1 MADEKLPPHDIEAE
15 EAVLGSLL
23 IDPDAIL
30 KIAASLKPEDFLS
43 ETNRAIYQA
52 CFSLYQRNEVINQIT
67 AAHELMRLDKL
78 EQVGGAAFLS
88 HLISSVPTSLHV
100 EYYAQIVSNTAM
112 MRRLISAAG
121 QIEALGYEASP
132 DVEASL
138 NKAEDIL
145 FQVRMRREP
154 RDFIPIRDALGQ
166 YFDKGGPPTALR
178 EGELPYVL
186 TGFAALDDR
195 LGGLQRSD
203 LIVLGARPSLGKTS
217 LALNIA
223 RNAAVNQK
231 ACVALCSLEMSRDA
245 VVQRLLAS
253 ESGVDSK
260 RVRSGQFTEQD
271 EVKIMQA
278 SGILSEAPIYIDDS
292 PQLRVLDIRS
302 KVRRLHFEHK
312 IDLIVIDYLQL
323 IQGDGKAETRV
334 QEISKITRSLKTL
347 ARELNVPV
355 LTVSQL
361 SRAVE
366 WRASHV
372 PELADLRES
381 GSIEQDA
388 DVVLFIYRDDMY
400 FSVEDWS
407 KLHDIE
413 KEPYPRGIADILIAK
428 HRNGPP
434 GQIKLRF
441 LSKVVRFDNFE
452 AETTSGARTA
462 PFDLK

>member
-1 MADEKLPPHDIEAE
+1 MAEEKLPPHDIEAE
-15 EAVLGSLL
+15 EAVIGSLL

-30 KIAASLKPEDFLS
+30 KVAVSLKPEDFFS
-43 ETNRAIYQA
+43 ETNRVIYQA
-52 CFSLYQRNEVINQIT
+52 CLTLYQRNEVINQIT
-67 AAHELMRLDKL
+67 VAHELMRQDKL
-78 EQVGGAAFLS
+78 EQIGGAAFLS

-100 EYYAQIVSNTAM
+100 EYYAQIVSDTAV
-112 MRRLISAAG
+112 MRRLIAAAG
-121 QIEALGYEASP
+121 RIEALGYEASP

-145 FQVRMRREP
+145 FQVRMKREP
-154 RDFIPIRDALGQ
+154 RDFVPIREALGQ
-166 YFDKGGPPTALR
+166 YFEEGGPSAAPKK
-178 EGELPYVL
+178 GEIPHIL
-186 TGFAALDDR
+186 TGFTALDDF

-203 LIVLGARPSLGKTS
+203 LIVVAARPSLGKTS

-223 RNAAVNQK
+223 RNAAINQK

-253 ESGVDSK
+253 ESGVDSRK
-260 RVRSGQFTEQD
+260 VRLGRFSEQD
-271 EVKIMQA
+271 EVKIMEA

-292 PQLRVLDIRS
+292 PQLRALDIRS
-302 KVRRLHFEHK
+302 KVRRLHFERS
-312 IDLIVIDYLQL
+312 IDLIIIDYLQL
-323 IQGDGKAETRV
+323 IQGDGKNETRV
-334 QEISKITRSLKTL
+334 QEISKITRALKIL
-347 ARELNVPV
+347 ARELNVPI
-355 LTVSQL
+355 LAVSQL

-372 PELADLRES
+372 PQLADLRES

-400 FSVEDWS
+400 FSAEEWS

-413 KEPYPRGIADILIAK
+413 KEPYPRGIADIIIAK
-428 HRNGPP
+428 HRNGPL

-441 LSKVVRFDNFE
+441 LGKIAKFDNLE
-452 AETTSGARTA
+452 AETISASQG
-462 PFDLK
+462 

>member
-1 MADEKLPPHDIEAE
+1 
-15 EAVLGSLL
+15 V
-23 IDPDAIL
+23 
-30 KIAASLKPEDFLS
+30 
-43 ETNRAIYQA
+43 
-52 CFSLYQRNEVINQIT
+52 
-67 AAHELMRLDKL
+67 AHELMRLDKL

-88 HLISSVPTSLHV
+88 HLIGNVPTSLHV

-112 MRRLISAAG
+112 MRRLIGAAG
-121 QIEALGYEASP
+121 RIEALGYEASP
-132 DVEASL
+132 DIEASL

-154 RDFIPIRDALGQ
+154 RDFVPIRDALGQ
-166 YFDKGGPPTALR
+166 YFEKGGPPTALR
-178 EGELPYVL
+178 EGEIPYVM
-186 TGFAALDDR
+186 TGFTALDDS

-231 ACVALCSLEMSRDA
+231 ACIALCSLEMSRDA

-253 ESGVDSK
+253 ESGVDSRK
-260 RVRSGQFTEQD
+260 VRLGRFNEQD
-271 EVKIMQA
+271 EVRIMEA
-278 SGILSEAPIYIDDS
+278 SGILSEAPIYVDDS

-302 KVRRLHFEHK
+302 KVRRLHFERR
-312 IDLIVIDYLQL
+312 IDLIIIDYLQL
-323 IQGDGKAETRV
+323 IQGDAKSETRV
-334 QEISKITRSLKTL
+334 QEISKITRALKTL

-400 FSVEDWS
+400 SSAEDWS
-407 KLHDIE
+407 KVHDIE
-413 KEPYPRGIADILIAK
+413 KEPYPRGIADIIIAK

-441 LSKVVRFDNFE
+441 LSKTVKFDNFE

-462 PFDLK
+462 PFDLR